1 MKYLAAI
8 TLLFIVYNVGVYKTR
23 VAEWTKDGTQKVSPT
38 QSTATTKPS
47 PSPIKTLE
55 IIDKSYK
62 VTEKNRVWWRFSWR
76 VDLKNVTDRIVV
88 ASVELGWVDKDKL
101 IIDDDS
107 ESVTLSPGEI
117 KSVSGYTLIDV
128 QTAPSVV
135 DADIN
140 VKW

>member
-8 TLLFIVYNVGVYKTR
+8 ALLLIVYNVGVYKTR
-23 VAEWTKDGTQKVSPT
+23 VAEWTKDGTQKTNPT
-38 QSTATTKPS
+38 QATPTTRPS

-88 ASVELGWVDKDKL
+88 ASVELKWVDKDKL

-107 ESVTLSPGEI
+107 ESVTLNPGET

-128 QTAPSVV
+128 QTAPAVV

-140 VKW
+140 IKW